1 MGEDRM
7 FIVRVGLVAA
17 VSMLSLTEQAYAA
30 PKKLTTAEISAALTG
45 NTLDGDW
52 EGIAYRKYFDSSGQV
67 IYVTPGGTPVYGV
80 WHASDSDQLCET
92 MPPSINESCYEILR
106 AGTTI
111 FWVMPETGLRRQAI
125 IMTGKV
131 LDFSVVSPN

>member
-1 MGEDRM
+1 MDEYRM
-7 FIVRVGLVAA
+7 LILRVSVIAA
-17 VSMLSLTEQAYAA
+17 FSMISLAGHARADT
-30 PKKLTTAEISAALTG
+30 KKLTAPEISAALTG

-67 IYVTPGGTPVYGV
+67 IYATPGGTPVYGT
-80 WHASDSDQLCET
+80 WHVSGSDQLCET
-92 MPPSINESCYEILR
+92 VPPRTNESCYEVLR

-131 LDFSVVSPN
+131 LDFSAASPN